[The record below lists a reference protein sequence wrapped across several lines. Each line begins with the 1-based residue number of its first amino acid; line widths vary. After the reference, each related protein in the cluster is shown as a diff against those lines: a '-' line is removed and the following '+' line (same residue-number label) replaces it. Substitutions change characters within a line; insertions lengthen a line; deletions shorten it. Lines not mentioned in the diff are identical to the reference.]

1 MKRSAEPPFAVHRL
15 IMSLL
20 QVHTRMLQERL
31 GPLLLWHW
39 AVVWG
44 RNRMRSKKRERD
56 EKVKEEE
63 ISGLK
68 ERQRKRGVTKKERAG
83 EWNEKIEG
91 VMDGRGE
98 E

>member
-1 MKRSAEPPFAVHRL
+1 MKRSAEPPFAVHPL

-20 QVHTRMLQERL
+20 RTHTRMLQERL
-31 GPLLLWHW
+31 GPLCCDTEQSCEGGIE
-39 AVVWG
+39 WG
-44 RNRMRSKKRERD
+44 QKRERD
-56 EKVKEEE
+56 EKVTEEE